1 MIIQKIFIDMDG
13 VLADF
18 NRGLSELLNVTPM
31 PQENQPMHW
40 QEEMW
45 SAISEYARFYRDL
58 EPVSGA
64 VEGFNQL
71 FSRYGDRVEI
81 LTGVPKPNRNVPFA
95 TPDKIEWVKKYLSP
109 KVKVNAVLRAEKLNF
124 CHGKDFILIDDY
136 KKNIAEWKETGGTAI
151 LFNNWQDTLTVIE
164 ELENQNV

>member
-81 LTGVPKPNRNVPFA
+81 LPVFQNPIAMFRLPLPIR
-95 TPDKIEWVKKYLSP
+95 
-109 KVKVNAVLRAEKLNF
+109 LN
-124 CHGKDFILIDDY
+124 GS
-136 KKNIAEWKETGGTAI
+136 KNIFHQK
-151 LFNNWQDTLTVIE
+151 
-164 ELENQNV
+164 